1 MHEDILKIIA
11 RSEYYSD
18 IITEYER
25 LANKQIAKDERQL
38 QKLLVVSI
46 EKILKEHSAETNNHA
61 KNVID
66 LTRRFGLSL
75 DLDLAEIKTLVLI
88 ARFHDIG
95 KINISSKI
103 LNKPDKL
110 NEEEWKQ
117 IKLHSTYSYEILN
130 QIEEYK
136 HIANDVL
143 CHHERFDGTG
153 YPNGLKGKDIPIYS
167 RIISVLDT
175 YEVLINGRVYKPAVS
190 KLDAIA
196 EIKRCSGTQ
205 FDPSVVK
212 IFLEVCVKVGVITK
226 TESLTE

>member
-18 IITEYER
+18 IITEYQR
-25 LANKQIAKDERQL
+25 LANKQIAKDEKQL
-38 QKLLVVSI
+38 KKLFIVTI
-46 EKILKEHSAETNNHA
+46 EKILKENSAETNNHA
-61 KNVID
+61 KNVIN

-75 DLDLAEIKTLVLI
+75 NLDFAEIKTLVLI

-153 YPNGLKGKDIPIYS
+153 YPSGLKGKNIPIYS
-167 RIISVLDT
+167 RIISVIDT
-175 YEVLINGRVYKPAVS
+175 YEVLINGRIYKHAVS
-190 KLDAIA
+190 KLDAIT

-205 FDPSVVK
+205 FDPAVVK
-212 IFLEVCVKVGVITK
+212 IFLDVCTKAGVISK
-226 TESLTE
+226 EINITE